1 MTEHTSAV
9 HRLANGPFSRDPAAG
24 IALILA
30 LFGLAGAIAPTC
42 CAVAT
47 RLGA

>member
-1 MTEHTSAV
+1 MTERTSAV
-9 HRLANGPFSRDPAAG
+9 HRIANGPFSRNPAAG

-42 CAVAT
+42 YAVAAQ
-47 RLGA
+47 LGA